1 MSFVFGPVP
10 SRRLGLSLGI
20 DIVPKKYCTLDCIY
34 CEVCKT
40 NNLTIN
46 QKDYY
51 DTNEI
56 VNEVREKYLQIKDNL
71 DVVTITGSGEPT
83 LNKSIDVIV
92 KKLKTFVTHP
102 IALLTNSTLF
112 YDEEVRQKIKI
123 FDIIVPSLDAA
134 NEKIFKK
141 INKPSKKID
150 FSKMVEGLTLF
161 SHKYRGKLILEI
173 LLLKGVNDQKEH
185 LEQLVEIIKNMK
197 YDIVQLN
204 TAFRP
209 TAYKNV
215 QRLDDIQL
223 LDVALFFNEKGIK
236 VEPVKNF
243 ISKNIPQT
251 IMNDIFNKMLNM
263 RPLSEKDV
271 VELFGEA
278 FLKNLLQDT
287 SIEIFKYGGETFF
300 KKI

>member
-20 DIVPKKYCTLDCIY
+20 DIVPRKYCTLDCIY

-40 NNLTIN
+40 DNLTIE
-46 QKDYY
+46 QKNYY

-56 VNEVREKYLQIKDNL
+56 VKEVKEKYLTLKDNL

-112 YDEEVRQKIKI
+112 YNEEVRHKAKI

-134 NEKIFKK
+134 NEKVFKK
-141 INKPSKKID
+141 INKPSKEIS
-150 FSKMVEGLTLF
+150 FNKMIEGLITF
-161 SHKYRGKLILEI
+161 SNEYRGKLIIEI
-173 LLLKGVNDQKEH
+173 LLIKGINDQQEH
-185 LEQLVEIIKNMK
+185 LEQLVKIIKNMK
-197 YDIVQLN
+197 YDVIQLN

-215 QRLDDIQL
+215 ERLDDIRL
-223 LDVALFFNEKGIK
+223 LDIALFFSEKGVK

-243 ISKNIPQT
+243 ISKNIPKN
-251 IMNDIFNKMLNM
+251 IMNDIFKKMLNM
-263 RPLSEKDV
+263 RPLSENDI

-278 FLKNLLQDT
+278 FLKNLIQDT
-287 SIEIFKYGGETFF
+287 TLEIFKYNNETFF
-300 KKI
+300 KKN

>member
-161 SHKYRGKLILEI
+161 SHEYRGKLILEI

-263 RPLSEKDV
+263 RPLSEKDI

-278 FLKNLLQDT
+278 FLKNLFQDT